1 MAYLNQSIN
10 RLKIKKITIMKKIIV
25 LLVLLSGAFFVN
37 AQKFACVDSQY
48 ILNNMPEYKQAQKE
62 LDDVSLQ
69 WQKEVE
75 TKLSNVDKLYK
86 SYQTEAVLLPEEL
99 KKKKE
104 NEIISAEKEA
114 KNLQKQHFGND
125 GDLAKKRSELI
136 KPIQEKIY
144 SAIEKIAQE
153 KGYATI
159 FDKASGTTILYIN
172 DKNDISDLVLAEL
185 GYKVNSNNST
195 KNTKR

>member
-104 NEIISAEKEA
+104 NVTISIAIKHA
-114 KNLQKQHFGND
+114 N
-125 GDLAKKRSELI
+125 RI
-136 KPIQEKIY
+136 KP
-144 SAIEKIAQE
+144 S
-153 KGYATI
+153 TI
-159 FDKASGTTILYIN
+159 NTLLFFHNSFILFFT
-172 DKNDISDLVLAEL
+172 S
-185 GYKVNSNNST
+185 
-195 KNTKR
+195 

>member
-1 MAYLNQSIN
+1 M
-10 RLKIKKITIMKKIIV
+10 
-25 LLVLLSGAFFVN
+25 
-37 AQKFACVDSQY
+37 
-48 ILNNMPEYKQAQKE
+48 
-62 LDDVSLQ
+62 
-69 WQKEVE
+69 
-75 TKLSNVDKLYK
+75 
-86 SYQTEAVLLPEEL
+86 PEEL

-114 KNLQKQHFGND
+114 KNLQKQRFGND
-125 GDLAKKRSELI
+125 GDLAKKRSEII